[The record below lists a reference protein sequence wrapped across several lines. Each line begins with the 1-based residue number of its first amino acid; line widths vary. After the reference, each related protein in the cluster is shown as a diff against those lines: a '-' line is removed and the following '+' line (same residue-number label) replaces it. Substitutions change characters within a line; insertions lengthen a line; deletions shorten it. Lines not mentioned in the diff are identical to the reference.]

1 MASAQLIWAQK
12 QEQLP
17 DMGVITKEELAK
29 HNTQNDC
36 WVSFKGNV
44 YNMTSYL
51 SHHPG
56 GVDIIMKYAGG
67 DMTDTYMRIHKWV
80 SPNLI
85 SKIKIGVLEPEPET
99 KKETQ

>member
-17 DMGVITKEELAK
+17 YIGDITKEELAK
-29 HNTQNDC
+29 HNTQEDC
-36 WVSFKGNV
+36 WVSFKGDV

-56 GVDIIMKYAGG
+56 GVDIIMKHAGG
-67 DMTDTYMRIHKWV
+67 DMTDTYMAIHKWV
-80 SPNLI
+80 SSNLI
-85 SKIKIGVLEPEPET
+85 SKIKIGRLVTE
-99 KKETQ
+99 